1 MAILRDEKPLRIT
14 ARVKSKM
21 DIKVLKKT
29 PDELRIEILGEGH
42 TFCNVLQKVLLED
55 ETVEIGGY
63 RIEHPLI
70 SNPVVYVRMK
80 EKRKPEKR
88 PETALK
94 EAAEKIRHRSREFR
108 TGFEKALKEWQTK

>member
-1 MAILRDEKPLRIT
+1 MEIKILNKTSDE
-14 ARVKSKM
+14 M
-21 DIKVLKKT
+21 
-29 PDELRIEILGEGH
+29 RIEILREGH
-42 TFCNVLQKVLLED
+42 TFCNLLQKALLED

-63 RIEHPLI
+63 SIEHPLV
-70 SNPVVYVRMK
+70 SNPIVYVRMK

-108 TGFEKALKEWQTK
+108 IGFEKALKE

>member
-1 MAILRDEKPLRIT
+1 
-14 ARVKSKM
+14 M
-21 DIKVLKKT
+21 DIKILSKT
-29 PDELRIEILGEGH
+29 ADEIRIEIFGEGH
-42 TFCNVLQKVLLED
+42 TFCNLLQKGLLED

-63 RIEHPLI
+63 SIEHPLV
-70 SNPVVYVRMK
+70 SNPIVYVKMK

-108 TGFEKALKEWQTK
+108 ISFEKALKE

>member
-1 MAILRDEKPLRIT
+1 
-14 ARVKSKM
+14 M

-29 PDELRIEILGEGH
+29 PDEIRIEIICEGH
-42 TFCNVLQKVLLED
+42 TFCNVLQKALLED
-55 ETVEIGGY
+55 ETVELGGY
-63 RIEHPLI
+63 SIEHPLV

-94 EAAEKIRHRSREFR
+94 EAAEKIRHMNREFR

>member
-1 MAILRDEKPLRIT
+1 M
-14 ARVKSKM
+14 ARVKSRM
-21 DIKVLKKT
+21 ELKVLKKT
-29 PDELRIEILGEGH
+29 SDEMRIEISGEGH
-42 TFCNVLQKVLLED
+42 TFCNLLQKSLLED

-63 RIEHPLI
+63 SIEHPLV
-70 SNPVVYVRMK
+70 SNPVVYVKMK

-108 TGFEKALKEWQTK
+108 TGFEKALKEWQAK